1 MNGQTV
7 DLSRKT
13 EDLLDVLRRDIEH
26 LERTLVCLNELR
38 CFVIKRDEKGLAR
51 LLDDIRVESRGYQA
65 NEQRRNLI
73 REELSVL
80 LGCKTGELTLSVLTR
95 RLGGAAKAAIAE
107 SQQRLKMLVGRLQK
121 EYVSTVSLLSDCAR
135 INSAL
140 LKIMFNRGRSGLVCY
155 DSAGLTER
163 ESGAAFM
170 NMRL

>member
-1 MNGQTV
+1 MNGKTV
-7 DLSRKT
+7 DLSRKV
-13 EDLLDVLRRDIEH
+13 EDLLGVLRRDIEH
-26 LERTLVCLNELR
+26 LERTLVCFNELR

-51 LLDDIRVESRGYQA
+51 LLDDIRAESRDYQA

-80 LGCKTGELTLSVLTR
+80 LGCKTGELTLSVLTK
-95 RLGGAAKAAIAE
+95 RLGGAANTAISE
-107 SQQRLKMLVGRLQK
+107 SQQRLKMLMGRLQK

-140 LKIMFNRGRSGLVCY
+140 LKIMFNRGRSGLLCY

>member
-13 EDLLDVLRRDIEH
+13 EDLLGVLQRDIEH

-38 CFVIKRDEKGLAR
+38 CFVIKRDEKGLTR
-51 LLDDIRVESRGYQA
+51 LLEDIRVESRDYQA

-73 REELSVL
+73 REELSTL

-95 RLGGAAKAAIAE
+95 RLGGAAKAALAE

-155 DSAGLTER
+155 DSAGVTER

>member
-7 DLSRKT
+7 DLSRKV
-13 EDLLDVLRRDIEH
+13 EDLLGVLMRDIEH

-73 REELSVL
+73 REELAVL

>member
-1 MNGQTV
+1 MNGQTI
-7 DLSRKT
+7 DLSCKI
-13 EDLLDVLRRDIEH
+13 EDLLVVLRRDIEH
-26 LERTLVCLNELR
+26 LERTLGCLNELR

-51 LLDDIRVESRGYQA
+51 LLEDVRAESQDYQA

-73 REELSVL
+73 RQELSVL

-95 RLGGAAKAAIAE
+95 RFGGAAKAALAE
-107 SQQRLKMLVGRLQK
+107 SQQKLKMLVGRLQK

-135 INSAL
+135 INSTL
-140 LKIMFNRGRSGLVCY
+140 LKIMFNRGRSSLVCY
-155 DSAGLTER
+155 DSAGMTER

>member
-1 MNGQTV
+1 MNGQTI

-13 EDLLDVLRRDIEH
+13 EDLLEVLQRDIEH

-51 LLDDIRVESRGYQA
+51 LLDDIHAESRDYQA

-95 RLGGAAKAAIAE
+95 RLGGAAKAALAE

-155 DSAGLTER
+155 DSAGMTER